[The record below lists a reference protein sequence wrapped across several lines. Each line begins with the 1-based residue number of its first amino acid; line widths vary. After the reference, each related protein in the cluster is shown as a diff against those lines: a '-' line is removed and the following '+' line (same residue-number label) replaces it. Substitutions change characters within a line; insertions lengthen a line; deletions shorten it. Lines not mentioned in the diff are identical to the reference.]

1 LCEQAATSTSEA
13 QGRHREVRSGGSV
26 ERNREPTNRNRIQAW
41 WVRASGRETAKP
53 WRPRSH
59 CVDPAVVRERSR
71 SLTWGDLALCLKGDA
86 EKRSEKSAEVVVASR
101 RGQGLES
108 RVGEGPNG
116 RESGTTMSL
125 DGALCQTSAHAE
137 LSPARRGEAPRPRA
151 VVRRY
156 RRLRTRSAREGR
168 LG

>member
-1 LCEQAATSTSEA
+1 VEEA
-13 QGRHREVRSGGSV
+13 WSKLASRRTGTGYK
-26 ERNREPTNRNRIQAW
+26 AW

-71 SLTWGDLALCLKGDA
+71 SLTGEVSPHARKDNA

-108 RVGEGPNG
+108 RAGEGPNG
-116 RESGTTMSL
+116 RESGTTMGL
-125 DGALCQTSAHAE
+125 DGAACQT
-137 LSPARRGEAPRPRA
+137 PARRGIGTEAQ
-151 VVRRY
+151 
-156 RRLRTRSAREGR
+156 G
-168 LG
+168 